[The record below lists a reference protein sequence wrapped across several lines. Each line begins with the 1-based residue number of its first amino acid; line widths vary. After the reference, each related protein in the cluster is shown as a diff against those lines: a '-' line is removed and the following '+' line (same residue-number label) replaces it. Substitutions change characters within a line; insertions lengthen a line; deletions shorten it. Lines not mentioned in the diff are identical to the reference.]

1 LKDLD
6 QRSKS
11 IIDDY
16 SPITKQLEELK
27 LAAQEREIVPVA
39 ITEPTQKVVDS
50 LNLYWSALK
59 NRKTTDTGTNET
71 SSRSHLITVISKFA
85 LKEDEDE
92 EDVLINSLYF
102 C

>member
-27 LAAQEREIVPVA
+27 LAAQEREIAPVV

-59 NRKTTDTGTNET
+59 NRTN
-71 SSRSHLITVISKFA
+71 H
-85 LKEDEDE
+85 
-92 EDVLINSLYF
+92 
-102 C
+102 

>member
-1 LKDLD
+1 MNNNNEI
-6 QRSKS
+6 S
-11 IIDDY
+11 I
-16 SPITKQLEELK
+16 SSTCMITAE
-27 LAAQEREIVPVA
+27 
-39 ITEPTQKVVDS
+39 DS

-85 LKEDEDE
+85 LKEDE

>member
-1 LKDLD
+1 M
-6 QRSKS
+6 
-11 IIDDY
+11 
-16 SPITKQLEELK
+16 ITAE
-27 LAAQEREIVPVA
+27 
-39 ITEPTQKVVDS
+39 DS

-85 LKEDEDE
+85 LKDEDE

-102 C
+102 FDLCGQEKGKAIGKL

>member
-1 LKDLD
+1 MNNNNEI
-6 QRSKS
+6 S
-11 IIDDY
+11 I
-16 SPITKQLEELK
+16 SSTCMITAE
-27 LAAQEREIVPVA
+27 
-39 ITEPTQKVVDS
+39 DS

-92 EDVLINSLYF
+92 KDVLINSLYF
-102 C
+102 FDLCGQEKGKAIGKL